1 MNGEKNGFF
10 SAGNGI
16 FNAGFA
22 LAVAL
27 VLASI
32 IGSWA
37 IIRVKS
43 RDQTIVVTGS
53 ARKRIKSD
61 LVIWRAGISYEATQL
76 SDAYKSLAS
85 DVPRVKQYLIS
96 KGIPE
101 NQITISSI
109 TSQTLHAKSA
119 DGEGGEESGRITGY
133 SLKQELEVRST
144 DVDKIEKLAREAT
157 ELINQGILIE
167 SNAPEYHY
175 TKLGDLKIEM
185 LSEAAKDAKLRAQQ
199 IASSTGSS
207 IGSMRSARMGVLQV
221 TPADSNDVSG
231 EGMNDTSSLDKD
243 ITAVVN
249 VTFAVD

>member
-1 MNGEKNGFF
+1 
-10 SAGNGI
+10 
-16 FNAGFA
+16 
-22 LAVAL
+22 
-27 VLASI
+27 
-32 IGSWA
+32 
-37 IIRVKS
+37 
-43 RDQTIVVTGS
+43 
-53 ARKRIKSD
+53 
-61 LVIWRAGISYEATQL
+61 
-76 SDAYKSLAS
+76 
-85 DVPRVKQYLIS
+85 
-96 KGIPE
+96 
-101 NQITISSI
+101 
-109 TSQTLHAKSA
+109 LHAKTA

-133 SLKQELEVRST
+133 SLRQELEVRST

-185 LSEAAKDAKLRAQQ
+185 LSEAAKDAKQRAQQ

-207 IGSMRSARMGVLQV
+207 IGSMRSARMGVLQI

-231 EGMNDTSSLDKD
+231 EGMNDTTSLDKD